1 MKGFNKYSAI
11 CMFTILLVSVIG
23 CAATATHEG
32 TGGYV
37 DDTAV
42 TTKVKAVLLDTSNVD
57 STEITVETFKGVVKL
72 SGFVD
77 SQAMI
82 DKAVNAASGVAGV
95 KSVTNDLTV
104 KGRQV
109 SK

>member
-1 MKGFNKYSAI
+1 MKTISKYSVVFIFAA
-11 CMFTILLVSVIG
+11 LLASAMG
-23 CAATATHEG
+23 CASTATHEG

-37 DDTAV
+37 DDSAL
-42 TTKVKAVLLDTSNVD
+42 TTKVKAVLLDTANVD
-57 STEITVETFKGVVKL
+57 STEITVESFKGVVKL

-82 DKAVNAASGVAGV
+82 DRAVQAAQGVNGV

-104 KGRQV
+104 KGHQG
-109 SK
+109 S